1 MAEIERRRQAQ
12 GSAHRGHVFDEATT
26 EYMNMDAEQRKTS
39 QIEDL
44 KQMIEEI
51 KNDSDEEDD
60 ELKNRM
66 NAVDLEDE
74 EALEKLLEEVEYF
87 EGRN

>member
-1 MAEIERRRQAQ
+1 
-12 GSAHRGHVFDEATT
+12 
-26 EYMNMDAEQRKTS
+26 MNMDAEQRKAS

-44 KQMIEEI
+44 KVMIEEI

>member
-1 MAEIERRRQAQ
+1 
-12 GSAHRGHVFDEATT
+12 
-26 EYMNMDAEQRKTS
+26 MDAEQRKAS

-44 KQMIEEI
+44 KVMIEEI

>member
-1 MAEIERRRQAQ
+1 
-12 GSAHRGHVFDEATT
+12 
-26 EYMNMDAEQRKTS
+26 
-39 QIEDL
+39 
-44 KQMIEEI
+44 MIEEI

>member
-1 MAEIERRRQAQ
+1 MAEIERRRQVQ
-12 GSAHRGHVFDEATT
+12 GNAHRGHVFDEATT
-26 EYMNMDAEQRKTS
+26 EYMNMDAEQRKAS